1 VQRSRQV
8 VGARQ
13 LGTLQ
18 RSPKKPSTRFKGLC
32 AKLTMV
38 RGNDRNKTFAS
49 AVLPIGTALL
59 SILYLAHTLLYLF
72 GTTNADGSAS
82 PQWLAIPTGGSTILF
97 GAMSLYARREKRNR
111 ALDSH
116 LAGMGALIVLAN
128 VSIHF
133 AASGEIWH
141 GYNFVFYQIAIGAL
155 ITSPRWF
162 AALVILTPLASL
174 AAGAVGLGYIPWNV
188 FAALV
193 ILGSSLSIVVF
204 VSRRHA
210 ILKLESMTRVA
221 EKSRGEAEEALAES
235 QKNAER
241 LERSQRDLQ
250 GILDKS
256 PEAILI
262 RQDDRIT
269 YMNPAFL
276 DCLRVE
282 EREVV
287 GTPMASLLVD
297 SNDTPTM
304 RTRALLRRSDG
315 QVIVMQLSEPE
326 EVQYQGQS
334 CSLVMGHDITDQ
346 DTSLKAKLLLADRM
360 AAVGVLASGIAHEIN
375 NPMAYV
381 LGNLEILN
389 AEIEQLTP
397 GMSDDA
403 RSELRELLA
412 DCLHGSE
419 RVTSIVQELRTVAR
433 PEPSGGVADLRQ
445 AIESAIKI
453 ANNQITHKSAEVDL
467 SIPPSLSAVC
477 GSTSKLSQVF
487 LNLLVNAAQSLCAD
501 DSDNAIQIQATQE
514 PAFVRVQVRDTGAG
528 MSPES
533 QRRLFEPFFTT
544 KGIGEGTGLGL
555 YFCRNELTRIGG
567 SIDFESEL
575 GAGTTFTVR
584 IPVLPPA
591 N

>member
-1 VQRSRQV
+1 M
-8 VGARQ
+8 
-13 LGTLQ
+13 
-18 RSPKKPSTRFKGLC
+18 
-32 AKLTMV
+32 TM
-38 RGNDRNKTFAS
+38 A
-49 AVLPIGTALL
+49 
-59 SILYLAHTLLYLF
+59 
-72 GTTNADGSAS
+72 
-82 PQWLAIPTGGSTILF
+82 
-97 GAMSLYARREKRNR
+97 
-111 ALDSH
+111 
-116 LAGMGALIVLAN
+116 
-128 VSIHF
+128 
-133 AASGEIWH
+133 
-141 GYNFVFYQIAIGAL
+141 
-155 ITSPRWF
+155 
-162 AALVILTPLASL
+162 
-174 AAGAVGLGYIPWNV
+174 
-188 FAALV
+188 
-193 ILGSSLSIVVF
+193 
-204 VSRRHA
+204 
-210 ILKLESMTRVA
+210 A
-221 EKSRGEAEEALAES
+221 EKSRKEAEEALAES
-235 QKNAER
+235 QKNADR
-241 LERSQRDLQ
+241 LERAQRDLQ

-262 RQDDRIT
+262 RQNDRIA

-276 DCLRVE
+276 DCLRVGQDD
-282 EREVV
+282 VV
-287 GTPMASLLVD
+287 GTSMASLLVD

-326 EVQYQGQS
+326 DVQYQGQS
-334 CSLVMGHDITDQ
+334 SSLVMGHDITDQ

-389 AEIEQLTP
+389 GEIEQLTP

-419 RVTSIVQELRTVAR
+419 RVTAIVQELRTVAHS
-433 PEPSGGVADLRQ
+433 EPSGGVADLRQ

-501 DSDNAIQIQATQE
+501 DRDNAIQIQATQE

-544 KGIGEGTGLGL
+544 KRIGEGTGLGL

-575 GAGTTFTVR
+575 GVGTTFTVR